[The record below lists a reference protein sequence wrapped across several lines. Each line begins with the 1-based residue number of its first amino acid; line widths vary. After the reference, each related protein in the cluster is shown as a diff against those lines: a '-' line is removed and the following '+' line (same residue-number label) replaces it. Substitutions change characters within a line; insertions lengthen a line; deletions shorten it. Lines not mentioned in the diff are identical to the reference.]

1 MKNSNSVITCPKGC
15 MYEMRQE
22 NLRHCGYILITGH
35 MRDCDP
41 GYGCTRYVKASKEW
55 AKTNVRLEPK
65 QCIICGKQFEPAT
78 RWSVYCSKACAK
90 EAANRKS
97 KECKARKKDKT
108 KEPEERICDI
118 CGAVFVPHRY
128 WEKRC
133 SPECKKEFQKRY
145 RKERYEESVRE
156 KQKEGN
162 VENDG

>member
-1 MKNSNSVITCPKGC
+1 
-15 MYEMRQE
+15 MYQE
-22 NLRHCGYILITGH
+22 KLRHCGYILIAGH
-35 MRDCDP
+35 MRGCEPNRDCI
-41 GYGCTRYVKASKEW
+41 RYVKASKER
-55 AKTNVRLEPK
+55 AKTNVRLSPK

-78 RWSVYCSKACAK
+78 RRSVYCKACAK
-90 EAANRKS
+90 EAANRQS

-108 KEPEERICDI
+108 KEPEKRICDI

-145 RKERYEESVRE
+145 RKERYEKSVRE